1 MIIYIIW
8 LVGGYYIFMK
18 KKYGRE
24 FILAITLSI
33 LFTITLFYLTL
44 EFPHILDRILRNYYP
59 DLFGEFELIAQ
70 MLNSIRP
77 IGYLTLGITII
88 LIVLGF
94 THRKSYLTII
104 GTLAI
109 YIPTFGYFAFAM
121 FFLAGIGI
129 LRVLWLPLIEY
140 SPDILELGNIALTPY
155 IILRTHSPWTITFKI
170 SLLTAL
176 IIIFIGLFIFS
187 FGTTTWLYGKFKGY
201 KIIDF
206 WIYKYVRHPQYL
218 GYITWSYGLLI
229 FIYLKPYVR
238 GAFVTTPSY
247 PWLISALMI
256 IGVAL
261 YEEIKMKKVYR
272 ENYVDYIK
280 RSSFMMPVPKR
291 LTDFVKLP
299 LKVRSGE
306 IEELTDI
313 IIILI
318 IYFIIFTILS
328 YLINIYL

>member
-1 MIIYIIW
+1 
-8 LVGGYYIFMK
+8 MK
-18 KKYGRE
+18 KRCGRE
-24 FILAITLSI
+24 FILAIILSI

-59 DLFGEFELIAQ
+59 DLFWEFELRTR
-70 MLNSIRP
+70 MLNNVRP
-77 IGYLTLGITII
+77 IGYLALGITII
-88 LIVLGF
+88 LIMLGF
-94 THRKSYLTII
+94 MLRRSCLSIM
-104 GTLAI
+104 GSLVI
-109 YIPTFGYFAFAM
+109 YIPIFGYFAFAM

-155 IILRTHSPWTITFKI
+155 IILRTHLPWTITFKI

-201 KIIDF
+201 EIIDF
-206 WIYKYVRHPQYL
+206 WIYRYVRHPQYL
-218 GYITWSYGLLI
+218 GYIIWSYGLLI
-229 FIYLKPYVR
+229 FIYLKPYVK

-247 PWLISALMI
+247 PWLISALII

-261 YEEIKMKKVYR
+261 YEEIKMKKIYR

-280 RSSFMMPVPKR
+280 RSSFMMPLPKR
-291 LTDFVKLP
+291 LIDFIKLP

-318 IYFIIFTILS
+318 IYLIIFTILS
-328 YLINIYL
+328 YLTNIYL